1 MYIWKDFS
9 FFFFSFTI
17 EGGNEMGELNVAL
30 VNSHRLFLI
39 SGRQPSEKRRWK
51 KKRSLCKRGES
62 NHSCPMWRETQW
74 RWIPWLLLS
83 LSICLFLHF
92 LLLSFLF
99 PRIYTPKKKDEN
111 QKKKKKKKTT
121 AILVKS
127 ERERE
132 RKRGQKYQE
141 QDEDEVGMVVMTQ
154 YNRVAIRNVTLPSD
168 QLSRPS
174 LLYPTLLPLTTRFVS
189 VTIFISSI
197 FSIRNP

>member
-1 MYIWKDFS
+1 MAMNSLASSLTLYLSVSPFS
-9 FFFFSFTI
+9 SSF
-17 EGGNEMGELNVAL
+17 
-30 VNSHRLFLI
+30 
-39 SGRQPSEKRRWK
+39 
-51 KKRSLCKRGES
+51 
-62 NHSCPMWRETQW
+62 
-74 RWIPWLLLS
+74 
-83 LSICLFLHF
+83 
-92 LLLSFLF
+92 LSFSTNIHTKEEG
-99 PRIYTPKKKDEN
+99 RKS
-111 QKKKKKKKTT
+111 KKKKKK

-127 ERERE
+127 EIEIE

>member
-1 MYIWKDFS
+1 MKKKKKS
-9 FFFFSFTI
+9 VQ
-17 EGGNEMGELNVAL
+17 EGRIKPFLSNVAWNAMAM
-30 VNSHRLFLI
+30 NSLA
-39 SGRQPSEKRRWK
+39 S
-51 KKRSLCKRGES
+51 SL
-62 NHSCPMWRETQW
+62 T
-74 RWIPWLLLS
+74 LYLS
-83 LSICLFLHF
+83 VSPFSSSF
-92 LLLSFLF
+92 LSFSTNIHTKEEG
-99 PRIYTPKKKDEN
+99 RKS
-111 QKKKKKKKTT
+111 KKKKKKKT